1 MSEVESLSPSDRRSS
16 SHFRPGGLPGN
27 LDFTVANKFK
37 INWLQILCCR
47 VVSIGSLR
55 TWLFFWLISLVG
67 LLWATFLLAQGVWF
81 WVSVW
86 LVLAIVGTNIL
97 VLLMRFS

>member
-1 MSEVESLSPSDRRSS
+1 VYVSNR
-16 SHFRPGGLPGN
+16 
-27 LDFTVANKFK
+27 
-37 INWLQILCCR
+37 Q
-47 VVSIGSLR
+47 VVPIGSLR

-67 LLWATFLLAQGVWF
+67 LLWSTFLLAQGIWF

-97 VLLMRFS
+97 VMLMRFR